1 MVYWQL
7 FLAFFRIGIFG
18 YGGGPTMVP
27 LIHSECVKRYK
38 WVTDEEFAD
47 NYALGNTLPGPIAT
61 KMAAYIGYKQKGWLG
76 ATVAISAMVFPVLIL
91 MVVLMQFVNTLKTS
105 STVRGMIDA
114 IQPVIAV
121 MMVVM
126 TYEFCTKGWKDSV
139 GTKQKQGFV
148 AMLVI
153 SIIALVPFAL
163 HPGLFVAITLVVA
176 FFYST
181 WHANRQKKQ
190 RIGKGAS

>member
-1 MVYWQL
+1 MIYWQL

-27 LIHSECVKRYK
+27 LIHSECVKKYK

-76 ATVAISAMVFPVLIL
+76 ATVAISAMVIPVLIL

-121 MMVVM
+121 MMIVM
-126 TYEFCTKGWKDSV
+126 TYEFFTKGWKDSV
-139 GTKQKQGFV
+139 GTKQKQGFA

-163 HPGLFVAITLVVA
+163 HPGLFVAITIVVA

-181 WHANRQKKQ
+181 WHANKQKKQ
-190 RIGKGAS
+190 QLGKGA